1 MCQITITLEYNASFI
16 IEVIEYSMR
25 LTRIYQPQAL
35 SSGQIIY
42 LSKGAA
48 QHLIRVLRLGEGDN
62 FIVFNG
68 QAGEFHATITK
79 LNKNTA
85 IVKLGEFRTVHRESP
100 LQITLAQAILRS
112 DKMDYV
118 LQKAVELGVTR
129 FIPLITTH
137 SILRLAP
144 ERWQKRYLH
153 WQGVMLAACEQSGR
167 TRLPKLENPMT
178 FDVATTGIKADQR
191 IILQTQAQQAIHSL
205 PVCHSVAILVGPE
218 GGWSENE
225 LKGACVATYTP
236 VQLGPRVLRAETAG
250 LVAISVLQSL
260 YGDF

>member
-1 MCQITITLEYNASFI
+1 
-16 IEVIEYSMR
+16 MR

-35 SSGQIIY
+35 SAGQILN

-48 QHLIRVLRLGEGDN
+48 GHLIRVLRLQVGDD

-68 QAGEFHATITK
+68 RAGEFR
-79 LNKNTA
+79 A
-85 IVKLGEFRTVHRESP
+85 IIIELSKSVVTVKLGEFAAVSRESS
-100 LQITLAQAILRS
+100 LQITLAQAVLRS

-129 FIPLITTH
+129 FIPLISARST
-137 SILRLAP
+137 LKLAP
-144 ERWQKRYLH
+144 ERWQKRSLH

-178 FDVATTGIKADQR
+178 FDVATTSIKAEQR
-191 IILQTQAQQAIHSL
+191 IILQPCVKQNINSL
-205 PVCHSVAILVGPE
+205 PHCQSVAVLVGPE

-225 LKGACVATYTP
+225 LKCARVATYNP
-236 VQLGPRVLRAETAG
+236 IQLGPRVLRAETAG
-250 LVAISVLQSL
+250 LAAVSIMQSL
-260 YGDF
+260 YGDL